1 MSLGEFIKLAL
12 EVHGEKYDYS
22 FADYK
27 TARIKVKIKC
37 KTHDTIFEQP
47 PHTHLNGKGCK
58 LCAND
63 RQAAHRKAD
72 NDHFISRSVAQHGPD
87 LFTYK
92 KLDYKNAKT
101 VVTITCVEHGD
112 FPTYPDNHWLGSGCP
127 DCSESGFSCNR
138 PALFYVMHCEADS
151 ITKVGI
157 TNTQVD
163 KRNKVLNRSYGKVFK
178 LLKVYKHSNGS
189 LINKLE
195 TEMLRELRLVYNQP
209 THKFKGYSES
219 FYDVNLAE
227 LLNKIKTKIK
237 DFNDEIT

>member
-1 MSLGEFIKLAL
+1 MAGRIAWNRKTTTTIISEILEEFPQYDCTHVCYLSSKIPIQIVCPVHGLFKKAKSKGYECQQCSLQRRTDNQTMSLGEFIKRAL
-12 EVHGEKYDYS
+12 EV
-22 FADYK
+22 
-27 TARIKVKIKC
+27 
-37 KTHDTIFEQP
+37 
-47 PHTHLNGKGCK
+47 
-58 LCAND
+58 
-63 RQAAHRKAD
+63 
-72 NDHFISRSVAQHGPD
+72 
-87 LFTYK
+87 
-92 KLDYKNAKT
+92 
-101 VVTITCVEHGD
+101 HGD